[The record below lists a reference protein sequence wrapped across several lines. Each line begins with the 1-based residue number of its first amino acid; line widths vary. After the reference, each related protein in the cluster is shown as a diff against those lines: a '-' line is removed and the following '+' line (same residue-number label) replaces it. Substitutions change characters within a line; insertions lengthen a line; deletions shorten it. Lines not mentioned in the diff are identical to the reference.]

1 MSMEPKELYPGIYYL
16 EKEIPNQTVKEPG
29 YYWYNKK
36 TFPTGIYIVR
46 DRGEGRMI
54 SFGSYGVTVYPG
66 KNQNGKDVE
75 RWNLLAPN
83 LKPALSIEHQAELIV
98 QALSDEKIHSSYVE
112 KFVLDKWKNPSY
124 LHRPSSVANR
134 KRR

>member
-66 KNQNGKDVE
+66 KTRTEKMSKEGTCWPQTSNQLSQSSIRQNLSSRLCPTRKSTAHTSKNSCLINGKILVTCTDH
-75 RWNLLAPN
+75 LP
-83 LKPALSIEHQAELIV
+83 
-98 QALSDEKIHSSYVE
+98 
-112 KFVLDKWKNPSY
+112 
-124 LHRPSSVANR
+124 
-134 KRR
+134 